1 MAHSY
6 KYCVLRYRPDTV
18 RGEVVNIGLV
28 IFHGDRVDIRVTR
41 NLSKAQ
47 ALSPNISFQWT
58 STLRDDIADVCSAAS
73 PEEAVSLLRD
83 FAPFTCS
90 DVGFFLAGQDDY
102 EAKVEQTMRWMVTPP
117 RRPSHAEGKS
127 RLFTEIKKEFQR
139 FNLLGREVDE
149 LRDHKVLASFSL
161 PGEEDLQA
169 DFIFKNG
176 IYHLTQV
183 IDYQTTPKAAH
194 AKIKEVSV
202 KAIALHQAP
211 RMLDGDTA
219 GYALVRVPP
228 EFESIAQ
235 PHLAILHDFC
245 PNVLRYDIEADR
257 RRYWSRIAQAARLP
271 ANALPL

>member
-6 KYCVLRYRPDTV
+6 RYCVLRYRPDPI

-28 IFHGDRVDIRVTR
+28 IFNGDRVDVRVTR
-41 NLSKAQ
+41 QLSKAQ
-47 ALSPNISFQWT
+47 ALSPNLSFQWT
-58 STLRDDIADVCSAAS
+58 DTIQADIIDVCSETT
-73 PEEAVSLLRD
+73 PEGAVALLRN

-90 DVGFFLAGQDDY
+90 DLGFFLAEQDDY

-117 RRPSHAEGKS
+117 RRPSTMEGKS

-139 FNLLGREVDE
+139 FNLLGREVEE
-149 LRDHKVLASFSL
+149 LRDHKVLASFNL
-161 PGEEDLQA
+161 PGDEDLQA

-211 RMLDGDTA
+211 RVLEGQTA
-219 GYALVRVPP
+219 GYALVRVPA
-228 EFESIAQ
+228 EFESIAR
-235 PHLAILHDFC
+235 PHLSILHDFC
-245 PNVLRYDIEADR
+245 RNVLRYDVEADR
-257 RRYWSRIAQAARLP
+257 RKYWARIAEAAQLP
-271 ANALPL
+271 ANSLPI